1 MCAVCPSTLHGHG
14 VSVCIVGW
22 SEPVESLFC
31 TALESSCRVVAVPVV
46 ACLHLIPE
54 FLISVV
60 TVTGFQRGFGYVSL
74 LSSQVAVRR
83 LLWILLPRMS
93 ITELAAAH
101 VRHSEFQLQIG
112 GRSGEICS
120 SKARRAIAAGLSA
133 AQREQLDG
141 APSSCGF
148 HLGTAAASLIGCVSE
163 CGIFCP
169 RDVSGS
175 YGHDLHALAAL
186 RSCTAMRVDAAHRVA
201 LGGGSGSWQ
210 WSRKMSLET
219 LSQQSFA

>member
-1 MCAVCPSTLHGHG
+1 MCPTNKDS
-14 VSVCIVGW
+14 
-22 SEPVESLFC
+22 
-31 TALESSCRVVAVPVV
+31 
-46 ACLHLIPE
+46 
-54 FLISVV
+54 
-60 TVTGFQRGFGYVSL
+60 
-74 LSSQVAVRR
+74 
-83 LLWILLPRMS
+83 WILLPRMS

-175 YGHDLHALAAL
+175 YGHAHARSGCSPQLQRDARSCPRIERLRMLSRAVWYVENMALAALYEESLARVSDQTPSFIDLHALRYSHSRPHHTR
-186 RSCTAMRVDAAHRVA
+186 RSC
-201 LGGGSGSWQ
+201 GSHPIRCSPSHDLPWGT
-210 WSRKMSLET
+210 RIPGPCYKYKVRHL
-219 LSQQSFA
+219 

>member
-1 MCAVCPSTLHGHG
+1 M
-14 VSVCIVGW
+14 
-22 SEPVESLFC
+22 
-31 TALESSCRVVAVPVV
+31 

-60 TVTGFQRGFGYVSL
+60 TVTGFQRGLGMFSSSL
-74 LSSQVAVRR
+74 LTANAVKLVRPTRR
-83 LLWILLPRMS
+83 LHVQPRLLDFVTTHVHNLVSGCSR
-93 ITELAAAH
+93 AAQRVSAA
-101 VRHSEFQLQIG
+101 VG
-112 GRSGEICS
+112 GRSGGICS

-133 AQREQLDG
+133 AQREQVDG

-175 YGHDLHALAAL
+175 YGHEMHARDAL
-186 RSCTAMRVDAAHRVA
+186 LSCTAMRGHARA
-201 LGGGSGSWQ
+201 
-210 WSRKMSLET
+210 
-219 LSQQSFA
+219 

>member
-1 MCAVCPSTLHGHG
+1 M
-14 VSVCIVGW
+14 
-22 SEPVESLFC
+22 
-31 TALESSCRVVAVPVV
+31 
-46 ACLHLIPE
+46 PE
-54 FLISVV
+54 FVV
-60 TVTGFQRGFGYVSL
+60 KLAPDAPIRHVSNYKD
-74 LSSQVAVRR
+74 S
-83 LLWILLPRMS
+83 WILLPRMS

-133 AQREQLDG
+133 AQREQVDG

-175 YGHDLHALAAL
+175 YGHEMHARDAL
-186 RSCTAMRVDAAHRVA
+186 LSCTAMRGHARA
-201 LGGGSGSWQ
+201 
-210 WSRKMSLET
+210 
-219 LSQQSFA
+219 

>member
-1 MCAVCPSTLHGHG
+1 MKLAPD
-14 VSVCIVGW
+14 
-22 SEPVESLFC
+22 
-31 TALESSCRVVAVPVV
+31 A
-46 ACLHLIPE
+46 
-54 FLISVV
+54 
-60 TVTGFQRGFGYVSL
+60 
-74 LSSQVAVRR
+74 QVAVRR

-133 AQREQLDG
+133 AQREQVDG

-163 CGIFCP
+163 CGIFCL

-175 YGHDLHALAAL
+175 YGHEMHARDAFL
-186 RSCTAMRVDAAHRVA
+186 SCTAM
-201 LGGGSGSWQ
+201 
-210 WSRKMSLET
+210 
-219 LSQQSFA
+219 